1 MAINPTASPPANLR
15 VTLEQWQA
23 LRAVVDLGG
32 YARAAEALHKSQSA
46 VTYAVQKVESLLGVK
61 AFEIHGR
68 KAVLTEAGQ
77 VLYRRARTLIEEA
90 VALERGAS
98 GMTADWKPEMRL
110 AVEVIFPT
118 WLLLQCLASFAMER
132 PETRIELYETVLGGT
147 DEALLQGN
155 VDIAIGSQ
163 VPAGF
168 LGDPLMRL
176 RFIAVAHPEHPLHRL
191 GRELR
196 HRDLSRYRQL
206 VIRDSGTQ
214 RTRTGG
220 WLGAEQRWTVSNKAT
235 SIRAGTMGLGFAWYP
250 EENIRD
256 ELASGVLKPLP
267 LKEGAV
273 KWAELYLVFADRDY
287 AARDTLRL
295 AEIIREAVAGECARQ
310 PAAEAAPWRNA
321 HAERAAGARGAART
335 RRKTE

>member
-1 MAINPTASPPANLR
+1 MALKPPSPAANLR
-15 VTLEQWQA
+15 ITLEQWQA
-23 LRAVVDLGG
+23 LQAVVDHGG

-46 VTYAVQKVESLLGVK
+46 ITYAVQKVESLLGVN

-77 VLYRRARTLIEEA
+77 VLYRRARTLVEEA
-90 VALERGAS
+90 VELERGAS
-98 GMTADWKPEMRL
+98 DMTADWKPEMRL

-118 WLLLQCLASFAMER
+118 WLLLQCLAAFAKER
-132 PETRIELYETVLGGT
+132 PETRIELYESVLGGT

-163 VPAGF
+163 VPPGF
-168 LGDPLMRL
+168 LGNPLMRL
-176 RFIAVAHPEHPLHRL
+176 RFIAVAHPDHPLHRL
-191 GRELR
+191 GRELTD
-196 HRDLSRYRQL
+196 RDLSRHRQL

-214 RTRTGG
+214 RTRPGG

-235 SIRAGTMGLGFAWYP
+235 SIRAATMGLGFAWYP
-250 EENIRD
+250 EENIRA

-273 KWAELYLVFADRDY
+273 KWAELYLVFADLDY

-295 AEIIREAVAGECARQ
+295 AAIIREAVASECARQ
-310 PAAEAAPWRNA
+310 TDTEPTPSRGT
-321 HAERAAGARGAART
+321 ERARERALSAVK
-335 RRKTE
+335 RRVPE

>member
-1 MAINPTASPPANLR
+1 
-15 VTLEQWQA
+15 
-23 LRAVVDLGG
+23 
-32 YARAAEALHKSQSA
+32 
-46 VTYAVQKVESLLGVK
+46 
-61 AFEIHGR
+61 
-68 KAVLTEAGQ
+68 
-77 VLYRRARTLIEEA
+77 
-90 VALERGAS
+90 
-98 GMTADWKPEMRL
+98 MTADWKPEMRL

-118 WLLLQCLASFAMER
+118 WLLLQCLAAFAKER

-147 DEALLQGN
+147 DEALLQGK

-176 RFIAVAHPEHPLHRL
+176 RFVAVAHPDHPLHRL
-191 GRELR
+191 GHELS
-196 HRDLSRYRQL
+196 HRDLSRHRQL

-235 SIRAGTMGLGFAWYP
+235 SIRAAAMGLGFAWYP

-256 ELASGVLKPLP
+256 ELAGGVLKPLP
-267 LKEGAV
+267 LKEGAE
-273 KWAELYLVFADRDY
+273 KWAELYLVFAERDY

-310 PAAEAAPWRNA
+310 PVAEAAPGQGA
-321 HAERAAGARGAART
+321 HAERAAGARAAART

>member
-1 MAINPTASPPANLR
+1 MAVNAPASPAANLR
-15 VTLEQWQA
+15 ITLEQWQA
-23 LRAVVDLGG
+23 LEAVVDHGG

-46 VTYAVQKVESLLGVK
+46 ITYAVQKVESLLAVK

-77 VLYRRARTLIEEA
+77 VLYRRAGTLIEEA

-110 AVEVIFPT
+110 AVEVVFPT
-118 WLLLQCLASFAMER
+118 WLLLQCLATFAKER
-132 PETRIELYETVLGGT
+132 PETRIELYESVLGGT
-147 DEALLQGN
+147 DEALLQGK

-168 LGDPLMRL
+168 LGNPLMRL
-176 RFIAVAHPEHPLHRL
+176 RFIAVAHPDHPLHRL
-191 GRELR
+191 GRELTD
-196 HRDLSRYRQL
+196 RDLSRHRQL

-214 RTRTGG
+214 RTRPGG

-235 SIRAGTMGLGFAWYP
+235 SIRAATMGLGFAWYP

-273 KWAELYLVFADRDY
+273 KWAELYLVFADLDY

-295 AEIIREAVAGECARQ
+295 AAIIREAVASECARQ
-310 PAAEAAPWRNA
+310 TDTEPTPSRG
-321 HAERAAGARGAART
+321 AGRARGRALPAVK
-335 RRKTE
+335 RRVPE

>member
-1 MAINPTASPPANLR
+1 MSLAKKPIESRPTNLR

-23 LRAVVDLGG
+23 LQAVVDHGS

-46 VTYAVQKVESLLGVK
+46 VTYAVQKVESLLGVH
-61 AFEIHGR
+61 AFEIRGR

-77 VLYRRARTLIEEA
+77 VLYRRARTLVEEA
-90 VALERGAS
+90 VAVERGA
-98 GMTADWKPEMRL
+98 T
-110 AVEVIFPT
+110 
-118 WLLLQCLASFAMER
+118 FAKER

-155 VDIAIGSQ
+155 VDIAIGSR

-176 RFIAVAHPEHPLHRL
+176 RFIAVAHPDHPLHRL
-191 GRELR
+191 GRELGL
-196 HRDLSRYRQL
+196 RDLSRQRQL

-235 SIRAGTMGLGFAWYP
+235 SIRAATMGLGFAWYP

-256 ELASGVLKPLP
+256 
-267 LKEGAV
+267 
-273 KWAELYLVFADRDY
+273 
-287 AARDTLRL
+287 
-295 AEIIREAVAGECARQ
+295 
-310 PAAEAAPWRNA
+310 
-321 HAERAAGARGAART
+321 RT
-335 RRKTE
+335 RFRPAEPARREVVRQW

>member
-1 MAINPTASPPANLR
+1 MSIAKKPIESRPANLR

-23 LRAVVDLGG
+23 LQAVVDHGS

-46 VTYAVQKVESLLGVK
+46 VTYAVQKVESLLGVH
-61 AFEIHGR
+61 AFEIRGR
-68 KAVLTEAGQ
+68 KAMLTEAGQ
-77 VLYRRARTLIEEA
+77 VLYRRARTLVEEA
-90 VALERGAS
+90 VAVERGAA

-118 WLLLQCLASFAMER
+118 WLLLQCLATFAKER

-155 VDIAIGSQ
+155 VDIAIGSR

-176 RFIAVAHPEHPLHRL
+176 RFIAVAHPDHPLHRL
-191 GRELR
+191 GRELGL
-196 HRDLSRYRQL
+196 RDLSRQRQL

-235 SIRAGTMGLGFAWYP
+235 SIRAATMGLGFAWYP

-256 ELASGVLKPLP
+256 ELASGMLKPLP
-267 LKEGAV
+267 LKEGAE
-273 KWAELYLVFADRDY
+273 KWAELYLVFAERDY

-295 AEIIREAVAGECARQ
+295 AGIIREAVASECTRQ
-310 PAAEAAPWRNA
+310 TATDAIPSR
-321 HAERAAGARGAART
+321 GAGAARGRAPVVK
-335 RRKTE
+335 RRVPE

>member
-1 MAINPTASPPANLR
+1 MAVNAPASPAANLR
-15 VTLEQWQA
+15 ITLEQWQA
-23 LRAVVDLGG
+23 LQGVVDHGS

-46 VTYAVQKVESLLGVK
+46 ITYAVQKVESLLGVK

-68 KAVLTEAGQ
+68 KAVLTDAGQ
-77 VLYRRARTLIEEA
+77 VLYRRARTLVEEA

-110 AVEVIFPT
+110 AVEVVFPT
-118 WLLLQCLASFAMER
+118 WLLLQCLATFAKER
-132 PETRIELYETVLGGT
+132 PETRIELYESVLGGT

-168 LGDPLMRL
+168 LGNPLMRL
-176 RFIAVAHPEHPLHRL
+176 RFIAVAHPDHPLHRI
-191 GRELR
+191 GRELS
-196 HRDLSRYRQL
+196 HRDLAQHRQL

-214 RTRTGG
+214 RTRPGG

-235 SIRAGTMGLGFAWYP
+235 SIRAATMGLGFAWYP

-273 KWAELYLVFADRDY
+273 KWAELYLVFADLDY

-295 AEIIREAVAGECARQ
+295 AAIIREAVASECARQ
-310 PAAEAAPWRNA
+310 TDTEPTPSRVAVK
-321 HAERAAGARGAART
+321 ARGRALSAVK
-335 RRKTE
+335 RRVPE